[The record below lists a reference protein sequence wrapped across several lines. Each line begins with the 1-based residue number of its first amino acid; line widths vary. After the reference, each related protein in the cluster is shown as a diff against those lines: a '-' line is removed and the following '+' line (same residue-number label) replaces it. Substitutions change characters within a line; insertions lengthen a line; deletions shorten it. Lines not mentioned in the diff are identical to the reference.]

1 MIIQTRTLFTEI
13 LRKTSAARR
22 KHKHAVC
29 FVYGFFGDESASVI
43 LRYRKKK
50 SKQRLIKIE
59 FLIKDLELSEFGSDF
74 ILPVEKIQDAYA
86 ESTNETDYIDVM
98 EMLEND
104 GLEFISFSKSLF

>member
-1 MIIQTRTLFTEI
+1 MHFSSGYTSTPQTNSI
-13 LRKTSAARR
+13 N
-22 KHKHAVC
+22 
-29 FVYGFFGDESASVI
+29 FFGDESASVI

-104 GLEFISFSKSLF
+104 GLEYIAFSKRFY